1 MSERI
6 SQGTPFFSTYV
17 LQAQNIGEVYSE
29 CASIAFSDQFC
40 STDADTMYTSYLDIF
55 HLSITNSILKV
66 SGFKTAANLDYEAY
80 TKTVEA
86 QIYDEHN

>member
-1 MSERI
+1 
-6 SQGTPFFSTYV
+6 
-17 LQAQNIGEVYSE
+17 
-29 CASIAFSDQFC
+29 
-40 STDADTMYTSYLDIF
+40 MYTSYLDIL